1 MHLKDLSSDDVLGA
15 LGLQTRRTTVD
26 YLLPALGIFG
36 VGVLV
41 GASLGM
47 LFAPKPGAEL
57 RHQIGD
63 RVRRRRHPE
72 EEEESLEPDVTP
84 ASEAAE

>member
-15 LGLQTRRTTVD
+15 LGLQSRQTAGD
-26 YLLPALGIFG
+26 YILPALGIFG

-41 GASLGM
+41 GASLGL

-63 RVRRRRHPE
+63 KVRRRKHKDE
-72 EEEESLEPDVTP
+72 HPDVEVAP
-84 ASEAAE
+84 SVEEQAAQ